1 MEKYVVGLG
10 GGSVEGGC
18 LPNMCEAWDST
29 FSTIGGSQGSRRKK
43 GKKTEART
51 FGCTSVRVIPWWN
64 LNYR

>member
-29 FSTIGGSQGSRRKK
+29 FSTIGAG
-43 GKKTEART
+43 GKKERKRKLEHLDA
-51 FGCTSVRVIPWWN
+51 
-64 LNYR
+64 LL